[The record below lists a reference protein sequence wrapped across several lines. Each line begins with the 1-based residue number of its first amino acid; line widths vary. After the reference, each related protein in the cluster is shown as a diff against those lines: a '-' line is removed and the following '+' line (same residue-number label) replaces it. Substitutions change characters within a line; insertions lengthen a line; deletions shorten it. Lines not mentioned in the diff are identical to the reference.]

1 MAKGVKQGGGRTDS
15 EIKPGAEGAPPR
27 VRRVFFVSDHTGITA
42 ETLGHSLLTQFDDV
56 EFRQETIPF
65 IGTIERAHEAVAKI
79 DAAASDDGVPPL
91 VFSTLVKQETRDVVK
106 QARCMFLDFFDA
118 FLGPLEKELGVTSA
132 HAKGRAHGM
141 SDYQKYMLR
150 IEAMNYALANDDGQS
165 LRNLDRADVILVG
178 VSRAGKT
185 PTCLYLALQY
195 GVYAANYP
203 LTDEELKGKGL
214 PPELV
219 KHKDKLYG
227 LTIEGERLMQI
238 RTERRPDSKYA
249 SSQQVRYELNEASA
263 LMKRHGIPVL
273 ETTSFSIEE
282 IATTI
287 LHHRGLT
294 RRFF

>member
-1 MAKGVKQGGGRTDS
+1 MEQ
-15 EIKPGAEGAPPR
+15 APATSDGTTR
-27 VRRVFFVSDHTGITA
+27 QARRVFFVSDHTGITA

-65 IGTIERAHEAVAKI
+65 IGTVERAHAAAAKI
-79 DAAASDDGVPPL
+79 DAAAVEDGKPPL
-91 VFSTLVKQETRDVVK
+91 VFSTLVKEDTRTIVRGAK
-106 QARCMFLDFFDA
+106 CMFLDFFDA
-118 FLGPLEKELGVTSA
+118 FLGPLERELGVTSA

-141 SDYQKYMLR
+141 SDYQTYMLR

-165 LRNLDRADVILVG
+165 LRNLERADVILIG

-214 PPELV
+214 PPELL
-219 KHKDKLYG
+219 KLKSKLYG
-227 LTIEGERLMQI
+227 LTIESERLTQI
-238 RTERRPDSKYA
+238 RSERRPDSRYA
-249 SSQQVRYELNEASA
+249 STQQVRYELNEASA
-263 LMKRHGIPVL
+263 LMKKLGIPVL

-294 RRFF
+294 RRFY

>member
-1 MAKGVKQGGGRTDS
+1 MQ
-15 EIKPGAEGAPPR
+15 AER
-27 VRRVFFVSDHTGITA
+27 QVYFVSDHTGITA
-42 ETLGHSLLTQFDDV
+42 ETLGHSLLTQFDGLR
-56 EFRQETIPF
+56 FRQESIPF
-65 IGTIERAHEAVAKI
+65 IGTIERAREAAAKI
-79 DAAASDDGVPPL
+79 DAAAESGMLPI
-91 VFSTLVKQETRDVVK
+91 VFSTLVNVETRKVVMG
-106 QARCMFLDFFDA
+106 ARCLFLDFFDA
-118 FLGPLEKELGVTSA
+118 FLAPLELELGIPSA
-132 HAKGRAHGM
+132 HAKGRAHGVA
-141 SDYQKYMLR
+141 DYAKYMLR

-165 LRNLDRADVILVG
+165 LRNLERADVILVG

-214 PPELV
+214 PPELL

-227 LTIEGERLMQI
+227 LTIEGDRLMQI

-249 SSQQVRYELNEASA
+249 SSQQVRYELNEAAA

-287 LHHRGLT
+287 LHHRGLS